1 VKVNVTKA
9 GHFAK
14 VDGVMTELNKGEQ
27 ELESK
32 LAESMVK
39 NGYAIKVESVKPEP
53 KPKSKQTK

>member
-14 VDGVMTELNKGEQ
+14 IDGVMTELKIGEQ
-27 ELESK
+27 DLESK

-39 NGYAIKVESVKPEP
+39 NGYAIKVESVKSESKS
-53 KPKSKQTK
+53 KPKQTK